1 MKTLSKRA
9 LSLLLAAIIIVSAAI
24 PTFASDVAWDA
35 WWSSAESQSGINVF
49 PGSDESERLF
59 SWYSDSESE
68 PRVELYTL
76 NESKK
81 FTGSCTRTYGGSYV
95 NKVAVT
101 GLEADTTYSYRCFS
115 GNYKSTIY
123 TFTTGGGDSKDFSAM
138 YVTDVHITYDE
149 NNPDGLKETAYNFNN
164 TIASAKLKNPDISL
178 ILSAGD
184 QASEGLESEYRAF
197 SSTPLGRSMSI
208 ATAAGNHDRK
218 GVDYKTFKF
227 MPNERKSNYESSY
240 ITSDYYFVKG
250 DVLFLVMDSNSG
262 SGMDH
267 HAFIKNAVK
276 ENPDVKWRVM
286 MMHHDLYS
294 GRIPHRE
301 SENKM
306 LRLLWGPMAD
316 EFNIDLV
323 LLGHSHYYTVS
334 NVLCGNKTVAPM
346 TQNGVLTDP
355 NGTVY
360 MVSGSINR
368 PRNDDEDSL
377 GLSDNIGYAYLTQEK
392 IYNIIDF
399 TEDSLTVSS
408 YTVESGE
415 KFNSFTINKTSQQ
428 GGHTKA
434 FPNPFNAFVRFVGTV
449 YTMFN
454 NISVYQKLTDKGY
467 DVKFFDVV
475 FPKQ

>member
-68 PRVELYTL
+68 PRVEIYTI
-76 NESKK
+76 N
-81 FTGSCTRTYGGSYV
+81 FTKAFKGTSTRTYGGSYV

-115 GNYKSTIY
+115 GDYKSAIY

-227 MPNERKSNYESSY
+227 MPNERKSN
-240 ITSDYYFVKG
+240 
-250 DVLFLVMDSNSG
+250 
-262 SGMDH
+262 
-267 HAFIKNAVK
+267 
-276 ENPDVKWRVM
+276 
-286 MMHHDLYS
+286 
-294 GRIPHRE
+294 
-301 SENKM
+301 
-306 LRLLWGPMAD
+306 
-316 EFNIDLV
+316 
-323 LLGHSHYYTVS
+323 
-334 NVLCGNKTVAPM
+334 
-346 TQNGVLTDP
+346 
-355 NGTVY
+355 
-360 MVSGSINR
+360 
-368 PRNDDEDSL
+368 
-377 GLSDNIGYAYLTQEK
+377 
-392 IYNIIDF
+392 
-399 TEDSLTVSS
+399 
-408 YTVESGE
+408 
-415 KFNSFTINKTSQQ
+415 
-428 GGHTKA
+428 
-434 FPNPFNAFVRFVGTV
+434 
-449 YTMFN
+449 
-454 NISVYQKLTDKGY
+454 
-467 DVKFFDVV
+467 
-475 FPKQ
+475 